1 MRHCLLH
8 NVSVPH
14 LDRVA
19 SGDMMNLKTFPF
31 LFVLVFWL
39 VSSGAK
45 PTDVLAQDMAKT
57 NSIIKGQYRG

>member
-1 MRHCLLH
+1 MHT
-8 NVSVPH
+8 VSIPY

-45 PTDVLAQDMAKT
+45 PTDVFAQDMALT
-57 NSIIKGQYRG
+57 YSMIKGQYRG